1 MKILA
6 IDTALTACSLAI
18 LADDRPLAIDQREIG
33 RGQAEILMPMVKA
46 ALTRA
51 GMAVAD
57 LDLIAV
63 TVGPGTFTGVRV
75 GLACA
80 RGLALVSGRP
90 VAGVTTLAAI
100 AAGIPLNVRSG
111 ESIVVAIDAGRGEV
125 YTQAFAEDLRPLS
138 APAVLTTM
146 ALAQRLPDGP
156 VVLAGDAAKAL
167 AAQAHDNPWIRLAG
181 VPPYPDPVVVARL
194 GAQKSVLPPAPL
206 YLRAPAVTV
215 VPRPAAVS
223 R

>member
-1 MKILA
+1 VKILA
-6 IDTALTACSLAI
+6 IDTALAACSLAI
-18 LADDRPLAIDQREIG
+18 VADGRPLVVESREIG

-51 GMAVAD
+51 AIAVAD

-80 RGLALVSGRP
+80 RGLALVNGRK

-100 AAGIPLNVRSG
+100 AAGIPQNVRSG
-111 ESIVVAIDAGRGEV
+111 ESIVIAIDAGRNEV
-125 YTQAFAEDLRPLS
+125 YTQAFADDLRPLN
-138 APAVLTTM
+138 APAVLLAA
-146 ALAQRLPDGP
+146 ALAQRLPPGP
-156 VVLAGDAAKAL
+156 VVLAGDAAKAV
-167 AAQAHDNPWIRLAG
+167 AALAHDNPWIRLGA
-181 VPPYPDPVVVARL
+181 VPSYPDPVVVARL
-194 GAQKSVLPPAPL
+194 GAQNAVLPPAPL
-206 YLRAPAVTV
+206 YLRAPAVTLA
-215 VPRPAAVS
+215 PRPAAAA